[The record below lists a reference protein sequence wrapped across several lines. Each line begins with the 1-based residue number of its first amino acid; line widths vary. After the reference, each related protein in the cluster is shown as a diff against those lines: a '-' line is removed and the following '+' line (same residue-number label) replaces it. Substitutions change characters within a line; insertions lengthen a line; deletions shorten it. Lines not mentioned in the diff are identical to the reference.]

1 MSSYRAA
8 FQWTIVLAAA
18 AALGQPPTGQNFR
31 ISGTVVNAS
40 SGQALSHTQVA
51 IGLPQNGAAQAM
63 ITAEDGHFAF
73 ENLRAGKYW
82 LAAEHKGFARQAF
95 DEHEGFSTAIAV
107 GPNLISENLI
117 FRLRPDAVISGT
129 IFDEQNEP
137 VRGAQVM
144 LFRRAVDNG
153 HQGTYLQ
160 AQEGSDDLGRYRF
173 SRLRPGTY
181 FVVMSA
187 QPWYAQHG
195 RTVKNAA
202 CEGCDLTAASEPDQ
216 ARSALDVVYA
226 ITYYPSA
233 TDAND
238 AKPIMVKPGER
249 VTADITLTP
258 VPALNVR
265 IKLAGTASPESQ
277 GVTVTQRVF
286 DGDPINVPKESLV
299 MDKGEIT
306 IAGLPPGRF
315 VLTFMSAG
323 KERSCRE
330 VEVDVTG
337 DADVSESEGTP
348 GSAVTGVVKLDGSR
362 LLPQRAFVQLRSR
375 ASGAALGSR
384 ISAKGD
390 FDFQNRPL
398 PPGTYE
404 VSVFTTQRAAV
415 KTIEAT
421 AAKVTG
427 HNIEIANAVPVRL
440 IVTLSQGL
448 GQVTGTALR
457 EGRPLAG
464 AMIVLVPEHPENNVP
479 LFRRD
484 QSDSDGTFS
493 LPNVLPGKYTV
504 VAIENGWDLEWS
516 NPDTLDRYIKK
527 GTVVNVIANG
537 RYNVQAMAQ

>member
-1 MSSYRAA
+1 MSAYTAA
-8 FQWTIVLAAA
+8 FRLTIVLAVT
-18 AALGQPPTGQNFR
+18 AALGQPPAGQNFR
-31 ISGTVVNAS
+31 ISGTVVNAL
-40 SGQALSHTQVA
+40 SGQPLSHTQVA
-51 IGLPQNGAAQAM
+51 IGPPQNGAEQAM
-63 ITAEDGHFAF
+63 TTAEDGRFVF

-82 LAAEHKGFARQAF
+82 LAAEHKGFARQAL
-95 DEHEGFSTAIAV
+95 DEHESFSTAIAV

-144 LFRRAVDNG
+144 LFRRAIDNG
-153 HQGTYLQ
+153 HQGIYLQ
-160 AQEGSDDLGRYRF
+160 AQEESDDLGRYRF

-181 FVVMSA
+181 FVVVSA

-195 RTVKNAA
+195 RTVKNVN
-202 CEGCDLTAASEPDQ
+202 CEGCDAVTAAAPDQ

-226 ITYYPSA
+226 ITYYPGA

-238 AKPIMVKPGER
+238 AKPIMAKPGER
-249 VTADITLTP
+249 VTADISLTP

-265 IKLAGTASPESQ
+265 IKLAAALSQ

-286 DGDPINVPKESLV
+286 DGDPINVPNESLV
-299 MDKGEIT
+299 MGKGEIT
-306 IAGLPPGRF
+306 IGGLPPGHF
-315 VLTFMSAG
+315 VLAFTSAG
-323 KERSCRE
+323 KERSSRE
-330 VEVDVTG
+330 VEVDVSG
-337 DADVSESEGTP
+337 DTDISESEGTRA
-348 GSAVTGVVKLDGSR
+348 SAVTGVVKLDGSR
-362 LLPQRAFVQLRSR
+362 VLSRRAYIQLRSR
-375 ASGAALGSR
+375 ASGAAFGSR
-384 ISAKGD
+384 ISAKGE
-390 FDFQNRPL
+390 FDLQNQPL

-415 KTIEAT
+415 STIEAT
-421 AAKVTG
+421 GAKVTG
-427 HNIEIANAVPVRL
+427 HNIEIANAMPVRL

-448 GQVTGTALR
+448 GQIAGTALR

-464 AMIVLVPEHPENNVP
+464 GMILLVPEHPENNGS

-516 NPDTLDRYIKK
+516 NADTLDRYIKN

-537 RYNVQAMAQ
+537 KYKVAAVAQ

>member
-1 MSSYRAA
+1 MSAHRAA
-8 FQWTIVLAAA
+8 FRLTIVLAVT
-18 AALGQPPTGQNFR
+18 AALGQPPAGQNSR
-31 ISGTVVNAS
+31 ISGTVVNAL
-40 SGQALSHTQVA
+40 SGQPLSHTQVA
-51 IGLPQNGAAQAM
+51 VGLPQNDAAQAM
-63 ITAEDGHFAF
+63 MTAEDGRFAF

-107 GPNLISENLI
+107 GSNLISENLI

-144 LFRRAVDNG
+144 LFRRAIDNG

-160 AQEGSDDLGRYRF
+160 AQEGSDDLGRYLF

-181 FVVMSA
+181 FVVVSA

-195 RTVKNAA
+195 RTVKNVK
-202 CEGCDLTAASEPDQ
+202 CEGCDAATTAAPDQ

-226 ITYYPSA
+226 ITYYPGA

-238 AKPIMVKPGER
+238 AKPIIVKPGER

-265 IKLAGTASPESQ
+265 IKLAGALSQ
-277 GVTVTQRVF
+277 DVTVTQRVF
-286 DGDPINVPKESLV
+286 DGDPINVPNEGLV
-299 MDKGEIT
+299 MGKGEIT
-306 IAGLPPGRF
+306 IGGLPPGHF
-315 VLTFMSAG
+315 VLAFTSAG
-323 KERSCRE
+323 KERSSRE
-330 VEVDVTG
+330 VEVDISG
-337 DADVSESEGTP
+337 DADISESEGTRA
-348 GSAVTGVVKLDGSR
+348 SAVTGVVKLDGSR
-362 LLPQRAFVQLRSR
+362 VLPQRAYVLLRSR
-375 ASGAALGSR
+375 TSGAAFGSR
-384 ISAKGD
+384 ISAKGE
-390 FDFQNRPL
+390 FDLQNQPL

-404 VSVFTTQRAAV
+404 VSVFTTQRATV

-421 AAKVTG
+421 GAKVTG
-427 HNIEIANAVPVRL
+427 HNIEIANAMPVRL

-448 GQVTGTALR
+448 GQVAGTARR
-457 EGRPLAG
+457 EGQPLPG
-464 AMIVLVPEHPENNVP
+464 AMIVLIPEHPENNVP

-484 QSDSDGTFS
+484 QSDSDGTFT
-493 LPNVLPGKYTV
+493 LLNVLPGKYTI

-516 NPDTLDRYIKK
+516 NADTLDRYIKN

-537 RYNVQAMAQ
+537 RYNVEAVAQQ

>member
-1 MSSYRAA
+1 LCS
-8 FQWTIVLAAA
+8 
-18 AALGQPPTGQNFR
+18 PPWQRWGNRLQDRIFR
-31 ISGTVVNAS
+31 ISGTVVNAL
-40 SGQALSHTQVA
+40 SGQPLSRTQVA
-51 IGLPQNGAAQAM
+51 IGPPQNGAAQAM

-73 ENLRAGKYW
+73 QNLRAGKYW

-144 LFRRAVDNG
+144 LFQRSIQNG
-153 HQGTYLQ
+153 LRSTYSRG
-160 AQEGSDDLGRYRF
+160 QEMTDDLGRYRF
-173 SRLRPGTY
+173 SQLHPGTY
-181 FVVMSA
+181 FVVVSA

-195 RTVKNAA
+195 RTGKNVMR
-202 CEGCDLTAASEPDQ
+202 EGREPATAFAPDE

-226 ITYYPSA
+226 VTYYPGV

-238 AKPIMVKPGER
+238 AKPIMVRPGER

-258 VPALNVR
+258 VPALSVR
-265 IKLAGTASPESQ
+265 IKLARALSPESQ
-277 GVTVTQRVF
+277 GVTVSQRVF
-286 DGDPINVPKESLV
+286 DADSINVQGESLV
-299 MDKGEIT
+299 TAKGEMT
-306 IAGLPPGRF
+306 IAGLPPGHF
-315 VLTFMSAG
+315 VLTFISVG
-323 KERSCRE
+323 KEHSGRE

-337 DADVSESEGTP
+337 DTEISQSEGTP
-348 GSAVTGVVKLDGSR
+348 ASAVTGVVKLDGS
-362 LLPQRAFVQLRSR
+362 LALPQRAHVLLRSR
-375 ASGAALGSR
+375 ASGAAFESR
-384 ISAKGD
+384 ISAKGE

-404 VSVFTTQRAAV
+404 VSVFTNQRAAV

-421 AAKVTG
+421 GAKVTG
-427 HNIEIANAVPVRL
+427 HSIEIANATPIRL
-440 IVTLSQGL
+440 TVTLSQGL
-448 GQVTGTALR
+448 GQVAGIALR

-464 AMIVLVPEHPENNVP
+464 AMIVLVPEHPENNAP

-516 NPDTLDRYIKK
+516 SGDTLDRYIKQ
-527 GTVVNVIANG
+527 GTVVNVVANG
-537 RYNVQAMAQ
+537 RYNVATVAQ

>member
-1 MSSYRAA
+1 MSAHGAA
-8 FQWTIVLAAA
+8 FRLTIVLAVT
-18 AALGQPPTGQNFR
+18 AALGQPPAGQNFR
-31 ISGTVVNAS
+31 ISGTVVNAL
-40 SGQALSHTQVA
+40 SGQPLSHAQVA
-51 IGLPQNGAAQAM
+51 IGPPQNGAAQAM
-63 ITAEDGHFAF
+63 MTAEDGRFAF

-95 DEHEGFSTAIAV
+95 DEHESFSTAIAV

-144 LFRRAVDNG
+144 LFRRAIDNG
-153 HQGTYLQ
+153 HQGIYLQ
-160 AQEGSDDLGRYRF
+160 AQEMTDDLGRYRF

-181 FVVMSA
+181 FVVVSA

-195 RTVKNAA
+195 RTVKNVK
-202 CEGCDLTAASEPDQ
+202 CEGCDAVAAADQ

-226 ITYYPSA
+226 ITYYPGA

-265 IKLAGTASPESQ
+265 IKLAAALSQ
-277 GVTVTQRVF
+277 GVTVAQRVF
-286 DGDPINVPKESLV
+286 DGDPINVPNESLV
-299 MDKGEIT
+299 MGKGEIT
-306 IAGLPPGRF
+306 IGGLPPGHF
-315 VLTFMSAG
+315 VLAFTSAG
-323 KERSCRE
+323 KERSSRE
-330 VEVDVTG
+330 VEVDVSG
-337 DADVSESEGTP
+337 DTDISESEGTRA
-348 GSAVTGVVKLDGSR
+348 SAVTGVVKLDGSR
-362 LLPQRAFVQLRSR
+362 VLPQRAYVQLRSR
-375 ASGAALGSR
+375 VSGAAFGSR
-384 ISAKGD
+384 ISAKGE
-390 FDFQNRPL
+390 FNFQNQLL

-421 AAKVTG
+421 GAKVTG
-427 HNIEIANAVPVRL
+427 HNIEIANAMPVRL

-464 AMIVLVPEHPENNVP
+464 AMIVLVPEHPENNIP

-516 NPDTLDRYIKK
+516 NTDTLDRYIKN
-527 GTVVNVIANG
+527 GTVVNIIANG
-537 RYNVQAMAQ
+537 RYKVEAVAQ

>member
-1 MSSYRAA
+1 MSAHGAA
-8 FQWTIVLAAA
+8 FRLTIVLAVT
-18 AALGQPPTGQNFR
+18 AALGQPPAGQNFR
-31 ISGTVVNAS
+31 ISGTVVNAL
-40 SGQALSHTQVA
+40 SGQPLSHAQVA
-51 IGLPQNGAAQAM
+51 IGPPQNGAAQAM
-63 ITAEDGHFAF
+63 MTAEDGRFAF

-95 DEHEGFSTAIAV
+95 DEHESFSTAIAV

-144 LFRRAVDNG
+144 LFRRAIDNG
-153 HQGTYLQ
+153 HQGIYLQ
-160 AQEGSDDLGRYRF
+160 AQEMTDDLGRYRF

-181 FVVMSA
+181 FVVVSA

-195 RTVKNAA
+195 RTVKNVK
-202 CEGCDLTAASEPDQ
+202 CEGCDAVAAADQ

-226 ITYYPSA
+226 ITYYPGA

-265 IKLAGTASPESQ
+265 IKLAAALSQ
-277 GVTVTQRVF
+277 GVTVAQRVF
-286 DGDPINVPKESLV
+286 DGDPINVPNESLV
-299 MDKGEIT
+299 MGKGEIT
-306 IAGLPPGRF
+306 IGGLPPGHF
-315 VLTFMSAG
+315 VLAFTSAG
-323 KERSCRE
+323 KERSSRE
-330 VEVDVTG
+330 VEVDVSGYT
-337 DADVSESEGTP
+337 DISESEGTRA
-348 GSAVTGVVKLDGSR
+348 SAVTGVVKLDGSR
-362 LLPQRAFVQLRSR
+362 VLPQRAYVQLRSR
-375 ASGAALGSR
+375 VSGAAFGSR
-384 ISAKGD
+384 ISAKGE
-390 FDFQNRPL
+390 FNFQNQLL

-421 AAKVTG
+421 GAKVTG
-427 HNIEIANAVPVRL
+427 HNIEIANAMPVRL

-504 VAIENGWDLEWS
+504 VAIENGWDF
-516 NPDTLDRYIKK
+516 
-527 GTVVNVIANG
+527 
-537 RYNVQAMAQ
+537 